1 MAGCER
7 GYLCTVC
14 GEDVEEI
21 SDSALYLRYVMGDVE
36 WGVLNRAPESHIRC
50 DPILAQFIVD
60 ASFEATS
67 CRGAFAKDQLDP
79 EFVKSEE
86 ERVTVAYLRL
96 RELAATNLPIAE
108 YPLPHVIAR
117 RESGLRM
124 TEG

>member
-1 MAGCER
+1 MR
-7 GYLCTVC
+7 VP
-14 GEDVEEI
+14 
-21 SDSALYLRYVMGDVE
+21 SR
-36 WGVLNRAPESHIRC
+36 
-50 DPILAQFIVD
+50 
-60 ASFEATS
+60 
-67 CRGAFAKDQLDP
+67 KDQLDP

-124 TEG
+124 TEA

>member
-7 GYLCTVC
+7 GYLCAVC
-14 GEDVEEI
+14 GQDVEEI

-36 WGVLNRAPESHIRC
+36 WDLLNRAPECHICC

-60 ASFEATS
+60 SSFEPINCA
-67 CRGAFAKDQLDP
+67 GAFAKGQLDP
-79 EFVKSEE
+79 EFVKAEE

-96 RELAATNLPIAE
+96 RELAAANLPIAA

-117 RESGLRM
+117 RESGPLT
-124 TEG
+124 TEA

>member
-14 GEDVEEI
+14 GQDVEEI
-21 SDSALYLRYVMGDVE
+21 SDSVLYLRYVMGEVE
-36 WGVLNRAPESHIRC
+36 WDLLNRAPESHIRC
-50 DPILAQFIVD
+50 YPILAQFIVD
-60 ASFEATS
+60 ASFEPMICA
-67 CRGAFAKDQLDP
+67 GAFGKDQLDS

-96 RELAATNLPIAE
+96 RELAATNPPIAE

-117 RESGLRM
+117 RESGLRK
-124 TEG
+124 TEA

>member
-14 GEDVEEI
+14 GHDVEEI
-21 SDSALYLRYVMGDVE
+21 TDSVLYLRYVMGEVE
-36 WGVLNRAPESHIRC
+36 WDLLNRAPETHIC
-50 DPILAQFIVD
+50 CHPILAQFIVD
-60 ASFEATS
+60 ASFGTVICE
-67 CRGAFAKDQLDP
+67 GAFAKDQLDS

-96 RELAATNLPIAE
+96 RELAATNLPIEE

-117 RESGLRM
+117 RESGPLI
-124 TEG
+124 TEA